1 MNENIKMRLKML
13 EDSERKHDIY
23 IKAHES
29 RLDRHDEVYV
39 QIRAALQPILD
50 ERQAENVTITIK
62 REDAEKL
69 RDGNPWEVPKSVRQ
83 ICQAMLEEDA

>member
-1 MNENIKMRLKML
+1 MTFRNDPCKTCGHDR
-13 EDSERKHDIY
+13 SEHIY
-23 IKAHES
+23 EMGACRPGFVCPHGCEFFVSMSPEPKT
-29 RLDRHDEVYV
+29 
-39 QIRAALQPILD
+39 
-50 ERQAENVTITIK
+50 VTITIR